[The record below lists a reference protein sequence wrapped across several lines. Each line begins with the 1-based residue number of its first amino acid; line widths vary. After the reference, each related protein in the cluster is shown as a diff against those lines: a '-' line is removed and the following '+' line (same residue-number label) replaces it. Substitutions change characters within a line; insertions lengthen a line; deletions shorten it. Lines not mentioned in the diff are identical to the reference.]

1 MMFLN
6 YSKKRWPLF
15 IIGAILII
23 VGAVL
28 LITEALK
35 EKENNWVPANFGND
49 YQEKAI
55 TDYLLTQ
62 GQFSWQTKEESH
74 SICSVENL
82 GQAGGLFPF
91 YVWAYCAEYT
101 LEEGKLKTLSGSSGP
116 IKINYP
122 NELSYYD
129 LSKFSYQAPG
139 DGSHHAQDIRMIFP
153 EDIQEIIFNFD
164 RESIVEKNEAAA
176 WAWLTTGSNN

>member
-1 MMFLN
+1 MFLN

-28 LITEALK
+28 FFTEALK
-35 EKENNWVPANFGND
+35 EKENNWLPAGFGND

-62 GQFSWQTKEESH
+62 KQFSWQTKEGSH
-74 SICSVENL
+74 SVCSVENL
-82 GQAGGLFPF
+82 GQDGGLFPL

-101 LEEGKLKTLSGSSGP
+101 LEDGKLKTLSGSSGP

-129 LSKFSYQAPG
+129 LSRFSYEAPG
-139 DGSHHAQDIRMIFP
+139 DGSHYTQDVRTMFP
-153 EDIQEIIFNFD
+153 GDIQEIVFNFD
-164 RESIVEKNEAAA
+164 RENIIEENEAAA
-176 WAWLTTGSNN
+176 WAWLTAGSNN